1 MKIINNPSPN
11 FEERPPGIDI
21 KLLLLHYT
29 GMQSSS
35 AAKERLCDAKSKVSA
50 HYLIDEN
57 GEIFSLVGEEKRAWH
72 AGIASWHNEKDIN
85 SISVGVEIVNRGHEF
100 GYTKFMEP
108 QMIAVEALCKD
119 IIKRHSIPASGVLG
133 HSDVAP
139 SRKRDPGE
147 LFDWERLASNGI
159 GIWPKVVPVEPN
171 FQMGSIKNCQTDLRA
186 IGYGLELTG
195 YLDKATRNTIIAFQ
209 RHWLPSLLTG
219 KFDIETAWRIRSLL
233 DKLSSK

>member
-1 MKIINNPSPN
+1 MKIIKNPSPN

-29 GMQSSS
+29 GMQSCL
-35 AAKERLCDAKSKVSA
+35 AAKERLCDAKSQVSA

-57 GEIFSLVGEEKRAWH
+57 GEIFSLVEEEKRAWH
-72 AGIASWHNEKDIN
+72 AGVASWHNEKDIN

-119 IIKRHSIPASGVLG
+119 IIKRHSILASGVLG

-139 SRKRDPGE
+139 SRKSDPGE

-159 GIWPKVVPVEPN
+159 GIWPTVVPVEPN
-171 FQMGSIKNCQTDLRA
+171 FKKGSIKHCQTDLRA

-195 YLDKATRNTIIAFQ
+195 CLDKATRNTILAFQ
-209 RHWLPSLLTG
+209 RHWLPNLLTG
-219 KFDIETAWRIRSLL
+219 KFDIETAWRIKSLL
-233 DKLSSK
+233 DKLALK

>member
-1 MKIINNPSPN
+1 MNIIKNPSPN
-11 FEERPPGIDI
+11 FDERPPGIDI

-29 GMQSSS
+29 GMQSCL
-35 AAKERLCDAKSKVSA
+35 AAKERLCDAESQVSA

-57 GEIFSLVGEEKRAWH
+57 GEIFSLVEEEKRAWH
-72 AGIASWHNEKDIN
+72 AGVASWHNEKDIN

-119 IIKRHSIPASGVLG
+119 IIKRHSILASGVLG

-171 FQMGSIKNCQTDLRA
+171 FKKGSIKHCQTDLRA

-209 RHWLPSLLTG
+209 RHWLPNLLTG
-219 KFDIETAWRIRSLL
+219 KFDIETAWRIKSLL
-233 DKLSSK
+233 GKLALK